1 MQIETKEI
9 IIDAEIGITEIR
21 YFAKTDDRF
30 DGTAQ
35 GYGFKSRQKLEKAY
49 WFFKNKDKINTRK
62 SQAKRF
68 LKEHPEIKKLLDD
81 YFSDQNYLYALKD
94 GENID
99 MDTFMKSLEEDDEA
113 NHQEAI
119 KLLNDNKEL
128 WRNLLD
134 Y

>member
-9 IIDAEIGITEIR
+9 ILDADIGNTEIR
-21 YFAKTDDRF
+21 YFAKTDDGF

-49 WFFKNKDKINTRK
+49 WFFKNKDKINAK
-62 SQAKRF
+62 KAQAKKF
-68 LKEHPEIKKLLDD
+68 LKEHPEIKRLLDS
-81 YFSDQNYLYALKD
+81 YFSEQNYLYAIKD
-94 GENID
+94 REEIN
-99 MDTFMKSLEEDDEA
+99 MDTFLKALEEDDET

-134 Y
+134 W